1 VAESELQGS
10 EPEKVSRMSD
20 LLLEW
25 MSFRRDGRLDSLP
38 ANHLPASPHR
48 VVGSLSELG
57 HIEITGKAS
66 WRIAPPVLACLP
78 EQPDAAPS
86 AVLCGARTPRLV
98 RRLEMACHSAEAQ
111 MGRDENAGWPS
122 VIRVSA
128 PSYGLLAD
136 IGARVGIIFQY
147 NAAYTLLSC
156 VPSVREWPRQPC
168 QMVGGRVET
177 VRRFSGSSAK
187 WVPSSL
193 SEARAASKGFFRI
206 KRDWDWV
213 NIFKSSQTDCA
224 YIDDRAGRMLAA
236 AKRRH
241 VLWDSTSHT
250 FSLPV
255 YLFPPPLIA
264 RALVLCTGSLP
275 VFDRASGR
283 ISFAGVNPA
292 MLRLTLAIS
301 GLRLA

>member
-1 VAESELQGS
+1 
-10 EPEKVSRMSD
+10 MSD

-25 MSFRRDGRLDSLP
+25 MSFRGEGRLDSLP
-38 ANHLPASPHR
+38 AEHLPASPQR
-48 VVGSLSELG
+48 VLGSLSELG
-57 HIEITGKAS
+57 HIEITTNTT

-78 EQPDAAPS
+78 HQPDAGPS
-86 AVLCGARTPRLV
+86 AVLSGARTPGVL
-98 RRLEMACHSAEAQ
+98 RRLEAACHL
-111 MGRDENAGWPS
+111 AGARIDISQTTSWPS
-122 VIRVSA
+122 VMRVSA

-136 IGARVGIIFQY
+136 TAGRAGIMFQY
-147 NAAYTLLSC
+147 DAGYTLLAC
-156 VPSVREWPRQPC
+156 IPAIREWPRRPC

-177 VRRFSGSSAK
+177 VRRFSGSSAR

-193 SEARAASKGFFRI
+193 SEAQAAPKGFFRI

-213 NIFKSSQTDCA
+213 SIFKSSQTDCA
-224 YIDDRAGRMLAA
+224 YIEDRAGRMLAA
-236 AKRRH
+236 AKRPH
-241 VLWDSTSHT
+241 VLWNSASRT

-255 YLFPPPLIA
+255 HLFPPVLIA

-275 VFDRASGR
+275 SFDGASRR

-301 GLRLA
+301 GLRLV